1 MASNVREQIF
11 ARLEVILADVS
22 GVLTVKRNAGLVGDE
37 KRPAIVILDGD
48 EQNDLQA
55 LTSRTALMAKSNVT
69 AKPEI
74 FFLSKEYRPSNK
86 KADDAK
92 NVGTILNDAKTAITS
107 KIAGDTVIR
116 GLLGPNGRLQYTGCV
131 TDLKSGSALSGE
143 MRMDFS
149 FTYVLDPNA

>member
-1 MASNVREQIF
+1 MVDKREQIL
-11 ARLEVILADVS
+11 ARLETILVDVA
-22 GVLTVKRNAGLVGDE
+22 GVVTVKRNAGLLADD

-48 EQNDLQA
+48 EQTDVQA
-55 LTSRTALMAKSNVT
+55 LTSRTALMAKSFVT

-74 FFLSKEYRPSNK
+74 FFLSKEYRIPNVRAS
-86 KADDAK
+86 DSK
-92 NVGTILNDAKTAITS
+92 NVGTILNDAKTAITN

-116 GLLGPNGRLQYTGCV
+116 GLLGPNGRLQYTGCI
-131 TDLKSGSALSGE
+131 TDLKSGSAISGE